1 MLTENIE
8 DSVIVTPLIRHQK
21 NLIQKFWALHL
32 IRVDFFSTFSK
43 TNAPRKEKEN

>member
-21 NLIQKFWALHL
+21 NLIQKFWL
-32 IRVDFFSTFSK
+32 DFFSTFSK